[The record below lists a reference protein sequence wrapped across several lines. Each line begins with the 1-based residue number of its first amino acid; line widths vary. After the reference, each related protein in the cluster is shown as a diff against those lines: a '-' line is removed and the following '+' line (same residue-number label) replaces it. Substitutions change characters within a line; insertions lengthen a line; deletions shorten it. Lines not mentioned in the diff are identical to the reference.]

1 MKPVLEIII
10 PTFNR
15 PKSAQKAIESVL
27 ACNDD
32 RLTVRCNSNGYEP
45 ALEKYRDLD
54 IRVKYDSFTS
64 NKGALA
70 NGLKLL
76 TETNAKFCMLLSD
89 EDSINSKNY
98 KSILTYL
105 ESLES
110 DIKAVSCSIF
120 DSDKNKYFW
129 KPHPKLLESNSDNF
143 VALSPISTY
152 MSGLIWRTDSLR
164 AIDIK
169 DLHNPTIGNVYS
181 HLEITL
187 HLLLEGKLKFYHD
200 RFVEKGEDQKFGGDG
215 YSHKSEDSTGH
226 ITDTKQLDLNPLVY
240 GPGARARQFYYRENI
255 LNKLK
260 SNIGFISLCM
270 GKLHYVIFFYTSIMK
285 SEETV
290 IFPKNMTIKGEVFA
304 AYNNS
309 KDEREYSGSIT
320 PLFFTLLFRLPNLVS
335 ATLILFLRILIR
347 IMRKVYTMKLTF
359 NLR

>member
-32 RLTVRCNSNGYEP
+32 RLVVRCNSNGYEST
-45 ALEKYRDLD
+45 LEKYRDLD
-54 IRVKYDSFTS
+54 IRVKYDSFKF
-64 NKGALA
+64 NKGPHASA
-70 NGLKLL
+70 IKLL
-76 TETNAKFCMLLSD
+76 TDTNAKFCMLLSD
-89 EDSINSKNY
+89 EDNIDSKNY

-120 DSDKNKYFW
+120 DPDKNKYYW

-143 VALSPISTY
+143 VALSPITTY

-164 AIDIK
+164 AVDIK
-169 DLHNPTIGNVYS
+169 DLFNPTIGNSYS

-200 RFVEKGEDQKFGGDG
+200 RFIDKGEDQKFGGHG
-215 YSHKSEDSTGH
+215 YSHKTEEFTSH
-226 ITDTKQLDLNPLVY
+226 ITDSKQLDLNPLVY

-270 GKLHYVIFFYTSIMK
+270 GKLHYVIFFYTSIMR

-290 IFPKNMTIKGEVFA
+290 IFSKNMTIKDEVFS

-309 KDEREYSGSIT
+309 KDEREYSGSKT
-320 PLFFTLLFRLPNLVS
+320 SLFFTLLFRLPNLVS

-347 IMRKVYTMKLTF
+347 IMRKVYTMKLTS
-359 NLR
+359 NLS